1 MKQGTGNTLQTRR
14 NPILA
19 LLMSIVFIGWGLLYV
34 GRPKA
39 ALRLAGATYGFV
51 IIAGVLGLV
60 STPADFQLLVQSML
74 LAYLG
79 SALLAVWYAFKS
91 KGVER
96 FPGWK
101 AHVAYVLGMLLVNL
115 VLVPPVRGVV
125 LGYNLY
131 QIPSMSM
138 APTLSPGDRLIVSTR
153 YDTPSV
159 GDVAVYWRN
168 ERKMVSRIAAVAGD
182 TLSIVDGD
190 VINNGRNLGLFH
202 AQPNRVIRE
211 HSLDLAPVTVAPG
224 HVFVL
229 GDNRDNSNDSRFTGQ
244 VSVTDIT
251 EKVTGIFYSK
261 DPARIGTVF
270 GPDD

>member
-1 MKQGTGNTLQTRR
+1 MKQGTGDTLQTRR

-19 LLMSIVFIGWGLLYV
+19 LLMSIVFGWGLLYV

-125 LGYNLY
+125 LE
-131 QIPSMSM
+131 I
-138 APTLSPGDRLIVSTR
+138 
-153 YDTPSV
+153 
-159 GDVAVYWRN
+159 
-168 ERKMVSRIAAVAGD
+168 
-182 TLSIVDGD
+182 
-190 VINNGRNLGLFH
+190 GR
-202 AQPNRVIRE
+202 A
-211 HSLDLAPVTVAPG
+211 
-224 HVFVL
+224 HV
-229 GDNRDNSNDSRFTGQ
+229 
-244 VSVTDIT
+244 
-251 EKVTGIFYSK
+251 
-261 DPARIGTVF
+261 
-270 GPDD
+270 